1 MGIASELSH
10 PLSSIGCSPHLR
22 APLLQELQ
30 LPLPQRR
37 DFVRPGVG
45 TAKQRLVTTSS
56 PSLPGNYVSS
66 QGKWTQK
73 VTLWVTHTQKHTHAK
88 GVSMWTITLYSQKIS
103 RAPKSA
109 GKSWNLQRLA
119 GFHCNFLRVLPKI
132 WCIIPIP
139 PNTFWGGLGTAWKG
153 VPNSHRRSRSVW
165 LDGDWISGVCF
176 KGIKNQAKLR
186 LLLRFYL
193 SYIKK
198 HKI

>member
-1 MGIASELSH
+1 MRIASQLSH
-10 PLSSIGCSPHLR
+10 PFSSIGCSPHLR

-45 TAKQRLVTTSS
+45 TAKQRRVTTSS

-73 VTLWVTHTQKHTHAK
+73 VTLWVTLTHKNTHTHAK

-119 GFHCNFLRVLPKI
+119 AFHSNFLRVLPKI
-132 WCIIPIP
+132 WCILMYHPY
-139 PNTFWGGLGTAWKG
+139 TSKHL
-153 VPNSHRRSRSVW
+153 SRRSWNGLKRSSKLTPKVAFGMTGW
-165 LDGDWISGVCF
+165 RLDIWGMFQRHQKPG
-176 KGIKNQAKLR
+176 KT
-186 LLLRFYL
+186 
-193 SYIKK
+193 
-198 HKI
+198 